1 MAVPIATKGLA
12 IGVKAGGRLNVP
24 VRRLKVRATF
34 DKIPEKL
41 YIDVTNLHLGKSIKV
56 ADLEFEGLELITPK
70 DVVVCT
76 VKTTRNARSAASA
89 EVSATDSAAE

>member
-1 MAVPIATKGLA
+1 M
-12 IGVKAGGRLNVP
+12 P

-89 EVSATDSAAE
+89 EVSAADSAAE